1 MTNIILIY
9 QITDCLSIHCIEAKS
24 VYNLNMINVDGI
36 YSLLSAWALQSE
48 KYWFDIPGAP
58 GLGCYGSGYNAW
70 GVQTNQK
77 YFSALA
83 ALAVHE
89 NQPGLVSAQWAKE
102 RALSSLRFSLSSHCS
117 GSGTCTDGSQW
128 GHTWI
133 SALGIERM
141 MQGVYRIEP
150 YLTDRDTDAIR
161 RMLASE
167 ADWLLLDYRKGQVVG
182 LAADLWDK
190 TGRNQ
195 PESNIWNGALLWRA
209 AVTMP
214 EHPHAVDW
222 QEKAHQFLING
233 VSVSLDAID
242 DNLVAGKSVRSRHVG
257 ANFFEGYAL
266 DHHGYLNIGYMAIC
280 ASNAAMLHFDL
291 KMKRFPR
298 PETLDHHQADLWQ
311 LIRRLIFQNGRLVRI
326 GGDTRVRYAYCQDYL
341 LPALLYAAD
350 HLGDPFAL
358 TLAEQQ
364 VDFVRQEADWNLDGS
379 FYSRRL
385 AELGQASEYYYTR
398 LESDR
403 ACALAQVC
411 AYLPV
416 LFTDSQGKSEP
427 VSAQA
432 DNERQI
438 QQFELSVDGSWIDQ
452 GHGAVLHRSP
462 TRLASFA
469 WRSQG
474 LAQGLCLPPTDG
486 HLSDWE
492 GNLSAQIE
500 FVHHPHPLHPSAARQ
515 RELID
520 FKINQFDGGFVTSG
534 SLEAGAD
541 IELAEGW
548 RGHDM
553 AVQYLAF
560 AALPDDRTVL
570 AIEFCKMKDKRGL
583 IRFVKG
589 MHFNL
594 ANDLYNGFSRDLQ
607 TEKGQLKLISPAAR
621 EEIVALPG
629 KSVCIDQKLGLVAV
643 SGAESLK
650 ILRSTLR
657 DAGAYH
663 SLYIDEICCELKIGP
678 FWAGPNEIILD
689 SSWAVLSSADFSQTQ
704 QASASAY
711 SVPSDTPGIRMAAI
725 IGADQKQYLL
735 AANFSSEIHLFSL
748 PPGEHSSVW
757 MDLTTNIIAS
767 KIELLPGRARLL
779 CVSNIVTNL

>member
-1 MTNIILIY
+1 
-9 QITDCLSIHCIEAKS
+9 
-24 VYNLNMINVDGI
+24 MINLDGI
-36 YSLLSAWALQSE
+36 YSLLSAWARQSE
-48 KYWFDIPGAP
+48 KCWFDIPGSP

-83 ALAVHE
+83 ALAVRG
-89 NQPGLVSAQWAKE
+89 NQPGLVSAEWAKE
-102 RALSSLRFSLSSHCS
+102 RAISSLRFSLFSHCS

-141 MQGVYRIEP
+141 MQGVYRLEP
-150 YLTDRDTDAIR
+150 YLADRDTDAIR
-161 RMLASE
+161 RVLASE
-167 ADWLLLDYRKGQVVG
+167 ADWLLLDYRKGQIAG

-214 EHPHAVDW
+214 EHPHAADW
-222 QEKAHQFLING
+222 QERAHQFLING
-233 VSVSLDAID
+233 VSVPLDAID
-242 DNLVAGKSVRSRHVG
+242 DTLVAGKSVRSRHVG
-257 ANFFEGYAL
+257 ANFFAGYAL

-291 KMKRFPR
+291 KMKGFPR
-298 PETLDHHQADLWQ
+298 PESLDHHQVDLWQ

-364 VDFVRQEADWNLDGS
+364 VEFIRQEADWNGDGS

-385 AELGQASEYYYTR
+385 AELAQESEYYYTR

-411 AYLPV
+411 AYLP
-416 LFTDSQGKSEP
+416 LLTECQEKSEP
-427 VSAQA
+427 LSPQA
-432 DNERQI
+432 DNKHQI
-438 QQFELSVDGSWIDQ
+438 HQFELSVAGSWIDQ

-469 WRSQG
+469 WR
-474 LAQGLCLPPTDG
+474 AQGIAQGMCQPPADG
-486 HLSDWE
+486 HFSDWE

-500 FVHHPHPLHPSAARQ
+500 FVHHPHPLHPTAARQ
-515 RELID
+515 LGLIGYE
-520 FKINQFDGGFVTSG
+520 INQFDGGFVTSG
-534 SLEAGAD
+534 SLEVGAD

-553 AVQYLAF
+553 AVQNLAF

-570 AIEFCKMKDKRGL
+570 AIEFCQMKDKRGL

-607 TEKGQLKLISPAAR
+607 TEKGSLKLTSPADR
-621 EEIVALPG
+621 DEIIAIPG
-629 KSVCIDQKLGLVAV
+629 KFVCIDQKLGLVAV
-643 SGAESLK
+643 SGADSLK
-650 ILRSTLR
+650 TSRSALRG
-657 DAGAYH
+657 AGAYH
-663 SLYIDEICCELKIGP
+663 SLYIDEICCELKFGP

-689 SSWAVLSSADFSQTQ
+689 CSWAVLSSADFVQSQ
-704 QASASAY
+704 QASTSAH
-711 SVPSDTPGIRMAAI
+711 SVPSDIPGIRMAAI
-725 IGADQKQYLL
+725 NGADQKQYLL
-735 AANFSSEIHLFSL
+735 VANFSSDPQRISL
-748 PPGEHSSVW
+748 PAAPQPASW
-757 MDLTTNIIAS
+757 TDLTTNINAS
-767 KIELLPGRARLL
+767 RIELLPGQARLL
-779 CVSNIVTNL
+779 CVSNVVTNL